1 MSDFA
6 QTVSCDRLPQRMAA
20 RIERSSLICS
30 TSASS
35 AAVNCCVDWTWAA
48 WGGNMEV

>member
-20 RIERSSLICS
+20 STDGSCYLCDQRVERRGELLPDRSKIHGLR
-30 TSASS
+30 
-35 AAVNCCVDWTWAA
+35 
-48 WGGNMEV
+48 

>member
-20 RIERSSLICS
+20 RTLRSSFSCA

-35 AAVNCCVDWTWAA
+35 AAVNRRRAA
-48 WGGNMEV
+48 SGVMREKTG